1 MNEII
6 PVKDYKLVEF
16 TKDDK
21 DIIKRIKEY
30 SIRNCR
36 KEISTKYITSTLN
49 NFDYGISYFRT
60 EILKKT
66 NSIKNRPCAFACV
79 KYQENDKLCLLL
91 ICSIQNDDKLGTQIL
106 NEVFSFAK
114 NKGFAKITLECDEKN
129 VKFYSKFN
137 FNEDGNTSDDM
148 VSMTKNLN

>member
-1 MNEII
+1 
-6 PVKDYKLVEF
+6 
-16 TKDDK
+16 
-21 DIIKRIKEY
+21 
-30 SIRNCR
+30 
-36 KEISTKYITSTLN
+36 
-49 NFDYGISYFRT
+49 
-60 EILKKT
+60 
-66 NSIKNRPCAFACV
+66 
-79 KYQENDKLCLLL
+79 LLL